1 MPDDLFV
8 FGKIREGDIEAFER
22 LFRRYCLP
30 LCLYASGITG
40 RVEVAEEVVQE
51 VFYRIWKNR
60 EHIRTLRS
68 VRRYLYGAV
77 RNLSLRYIEQRSM
90 GERYMD
96 SLRRDDRLSTDPSP
110 LEYLEYKELERI
122 IRLTLLQLPE
132 RRMRIFRMHRM
143 EGKKYKEIAASLSI
157 SVKTVEAEMTKAYKT
172 LRRKIQN
179 YMNRL

>member
-8 FGKIREGDIEAFER
+8 FEKIREGDIEAFEL